1 MASSTQDH
9 QHHFPTAIG
18 TTSAPPP
25 TPSTTQPNFTS
36 TSDSSA
42 TDLLSRLLHR
52 LPPTLSNTPLLLRR
66 RSSLATTTSTTT
78 SPPSLPFPELNSSL
92 STTLPSISELGFF
105 QLTNHSIPSDL
116 ARAAESDSI
125 SLFNLPRHLKH
136 QHFPR
141 IWPLGFDDDDN
152 EEEEDTGAG
161 DSLILDSSC
170 STDSSELSLNSLREF
185 TREMEKI
192 GFAVVE
198 ALFSAMGLQN
208 PAGDDPAGLSS
219 LVWVSNSSGFTD
231 SKLDGSGKF
240 YPYVIGLH
248 YQFRSKS
255 CSLLADPGWVSV
267 SSLMDSILVTLGDIA
282 QVWSNGK
289 LKKIRGKPT
298 YNMEEGT
305 NSLPLSMSF
314 LVTLPLE
321 STVSPLYP
329 RVLISNHGDTKDHKK
344 LKEDG
349 DCETNQVNTFNSF
362 SFEDYAW
369 RVYHERVPLKDPLDR
384 YRV

>member
-1 MASSTQDH
+1 MASSTQNH
-9 QHHFPTAIG
+9 QQHFPTSSG

-25 TPSTTQPNFTS
+25 TPSTTKHNFTS
-36 TSDSSA
+36 TSDSAA

-66 RSSLATTTSTTT
+66 RSSLASTTTT
-78 SPPSLPFPELNSSL
+78 SPPVVPFSELNSSF
-92 STTLPSISELGFF
+92 STTLPSVSELGFF
-105 QLTNHSIPSDL
+105 QLTSHSIPSEL
-116 ARAAESDSI
+116 ARSAESDSL

-141 IWPLGFDDDDN
+141 SWPLGFDDDDDD
-152 EEEEDTGAG
+152 EEDTGTG
-161 DSLILDSSC
+161 DSLFLDSSC
-170 STDSSELSLNSLREF
+170 STDSSELSLSSLREF

-198 ALFSAMGLQN
+198 ALLCAMGLQN
-208 PAGDDPAGLSS
+208 PAGDDPDS
-219 LVWVSNSSGFTD
+219 LCSMMWVSNRSGSPD
-231 SKLDGSGKF
+231 DKLVGSGVF

-248 YQFRSKS
+248 YQFRSQS
-255 CSLLADPGWVSV
+255 CSLLADPGWVTV
-267 SSLMDSILVTLGDIA
+267 SSSMDSILVTLGDIA

-289 LKKIRGKPT
+289 LKKVRGKPALS
-298 YNMEEGT
+298 MEEGN
-305 NSLPLSMSF
+305 NSSPLTSMSL

-329 RVLISNHGDTKDHKK
+329 RVVISNHDNKNQN
-344 LKEDG
+344 EDE
-349 DCETNQVNTFNSF
+349 DCESNEVNTFNSF

-384 YRV
+384 YRI